1 MLVRSLSVV
10 DEDDQENLVS
20 SYSMHMHGGIH
31 GFKNRLS
38 KKGPLNDSGRQDNAQ
53 VVMVFDEKDEQDSLL
68 YSSNYG
74 KEQCDNDSF
83 NLTDNIMQVAFDES
97 SPGGGRS
104 KNKSYYAK
112 NATSWSMSTDAKTSA
127 GSGKMLNGVF
137 FNEQLVP
144 KSEIDP
150 TSKKFM
156 DNEFDEM
163 LVKTKGDMYVVM
175 RISEN
180 L

>member
-1 MLVRSLSVV
+1 
-10 DEDDQENLVS
+10 
-20 SYSMHMHGGIH
+20 
-31 GFKNRLS
+31 
-38 KKGPLNDSGRQDNAQ
+38 
-53 VVMVFDEKDEQDSLL
+53 
-68 YSSNYG
+68 
-74 KEQCDNDSF
+74 
-83 NLTDNIMQVAFDES
+83 
-97 SPGGGRS
+97 
-104 KNKSYYAK
+104 
-112 NATSWSMSTDAKTSA
+112 MSTDAKTSA

-156 DNEFDEM
+156 ENEFDEV

>member
-1 MLVRSLSVV
+1 VRGK
-10 DEDDQENLVS
+10 NRS
-20 SYSMHMHGGIH
+20 SYH
-31 GFKNRLS
+31 
-38 KKGPLNDSGRQDNAQ
+38 
-53 VVMVFDEKDEQDSLL
+53 
-68 YSSNYG
+68 
-74 KEQCDNDSF
+74 
-83 NLTDNIMQVAFDES
+83 
-97 SPGGGRS
+97 
-104 KNKSYYAK
+104 NKRD
-112 NATSWSMSTDAKTSA
+112 ATTWSMSTDAKTSA

-156 DNEFDEM
+156 DNEFDKM

>member
-1 MLVRSLSVV
+1 
-10 DEDDQENLVS
+10 
-20 SYSMHMHGGIH
+20 
-31 GFKNRLS
+31 
-38 KKGPLNDSGRQDNAQ
+38 
-53 VVMVFDEKDEQDSLL
+53 
-68 YSSNYG
+68 
-74 KEQCDNDSF
+74 
-83 NLTDNIMQVAFDES
+83 
-97 SPGGGRS
+97 
-104 KNKSYYAK
+104 
-112 NATSWSMSTDAKTSA
+112 MSTDAKTSA

-156 DNEFDEM
+156 DNEFDEV

>member
-1 MLVRSLSVV
+1 
-10 DEDDQENLVS
+10 
-20 SYSMHMHGGIH
+20 
-31 GFKNRLS
+31 
-38 KKGPLNDSGRQDNAQ
+38 
-53 VVMVFDEKDEQDSLL
+53 
-68 YSSNYG
+68 
-74 KEQCDNDSF
+74 
-83 NLTDNIMQVAFDES
+83 
-97 SPGGGRS
+97 
-104 KNKSYYAK
+104 
-112 NATSWSMSTDAKTSA
+112 MSTDAKTSA

-156 DNEFDEM
+156 QNEFDEV

>member
-1 MLVRSLSVV
+1 
-10 DEDDQENLVS
+10 
-20 SYSMHMHGGIH
+20 
-31 GFKNRLS
+31 
-38 KKGPLNDSGRQDNAQ
+38 
-53 VVMVFDEKDEQDSLL
+53 
-68 YSSNYG
+68 
-74 KEQCDNDSF
+74 
-83 NLTDNIMQVAFDES
+83 
-97 SPGGGRS
+97 
-104 KNKSYYAK
+104 
-112 NATSWSMSTDAKTSA
+112 MSTDAKTSA

-137 FNEQLVP
+137 FNEHLVP

-156 DNEFDEM
+156 ENEFDEV